1 MKKSRVSLSA
11 MVALMVA
18 LLGTMGQALA
28 DTTGNWDKLS
38 TVLSV
43 GAPVVA
49 GFNSWRIGDDEGVKD
64 LGLSLFGTL
73 VVDEAIKNV
82 RHERRP
88 DGSGN
93 DSFPSNHAAI
103 SFATARYVD
112 IRYSGSGA
120 DFYYAAAVLT
130 SYARVQARQ
139 HYWKDTIAGGGIGI
153 LMSGVA
159 TDPKSAKVMATPLKG
174 GVALTWLKPLE

>member
-1 MKKSRVSLSA
+1 MKKLAISCSALSVLLAAQLLA
-11 MVALMVA
+11 MTHAV
-18 LLGTMGQALA
+18 A
-28 DTTGNWDKLS
+28 DTTGKWDKLS

-49 GFNSWRIGDDEGVKD
+49 GFNSWRKGDDEGVKD

-73 VVDEAIKNV
+73 VIDEAIKNV
-82 RHERRP
+82 HKETRP

-112 IRYSGSGA
+112 IRDSGAGA

-130 SYARVQARQ
+130 SYARVQAKQ
-139 HYWKDTIAGGGIGI
+139 HYWRDTIAGGGIGI

-159 TDPKSAKVMATPLKG
+159 TDPKSTKVMASPLKG
-174 GVALTWLKPLE
+174 GMAFTWLKPLE

>member
-93 DSFPSNHAAI
+93 DSFPSNHAAV
-103 SFATARYVD
+103 SFATAHYVD
-112 IRYSGSGA
+112 IRDSGVGA
-120 DFYYAAAVLT
+120 NYYYAAAVLT

-139 HYWKDTIAGGGIGI
+139 HYWKDTIAGGGIGF

-159 TDPKSAKVMATPLKG
+159 TDPKSMKVTATPLRG
-174 GVALTWLKPLE
+174 GVAFNWIHPLE

>member
-1 MKKSRVSLSA
+1 M
-11 MVALMVA
+11 
-18 LLGTMGQALA
+18 
-28 DTTGNWDKLS
+28 
-38 TVLSV
+38 
-43 GAPVVA
+43 
-49 GFNSWRIGDDEGVKD
+49 
-64 LGLSLFGTL
+64 
-73 VVDEAIKNV
+73 VDEAIKNV

-174 GVALTWLKPLE
+174 GVALTWLRPLE